1 MTEQYDVVVAG
12 AGTAGAYAS
21 YLLAKAGLKV
31 ALLESKSGDQIGVK
45 TCGDG
50 LGLHHVER
58 MSKYLTPNPKV
69 FQNKIEGVELISPDH
84 TSALIQ

>member
-1 MTEQYDVVVAG
+1 MSERFDVVVAG

-21 YLLAKAGLKV
+21 YLLAKAGFKV
-31 ALLESKSGDQIGVK
+31 ALLESKSGGEIGVK

-58 MSKYLTPNPKV
+58 NVPPHHAEPPRCFRTGSKAW
-69 FQNKIEGVELISPDH
+69 S
-84 TSALIQ
+84 

>member
-1 MTEQYDVVVAG
+1 MSERFDVVVAG

-21 YLLAKAGLKV
+21 YLLAKAGFKV
-31 ALLESKSGDQIGVK
+31 ALLESKSGGEIGIK

-58 MSKYLTPNPKV
+58 MSRHITPNPKV
-69 FQNKIEGVELISPDH
+69 FQNRIEGVELISPDEK
-84 TSALIQ
+84 LGC